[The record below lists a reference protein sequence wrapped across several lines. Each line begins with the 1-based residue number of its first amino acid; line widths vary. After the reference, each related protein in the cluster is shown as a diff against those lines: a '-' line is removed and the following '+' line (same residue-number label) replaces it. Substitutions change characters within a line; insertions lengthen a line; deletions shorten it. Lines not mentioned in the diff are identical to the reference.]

1 MQTLREQHHPLPVDA
16 REPVLALLPG
26 SRSAEVRYGL
36 PVQWAAAQEVFAEHP
51 ELRPVI
57 CCADESI
64 AALARRVAP
73 AAETAPDARAVM
85 ARARFALVC
94 SGTAVLEAA
103 LLGCP
108 GVVTY
113 HGSPLQR
120 WEWERFHVP
129 GLARLRE
136 AGIASPYISLPN
148 IISGRPLYPEFLDRP
163 ASAIAAAALEG
174 LRADPQE
181 VRAQL
186 DQMSEALYWNDAGE
200 AVAAAVR
207 EAISAPRA

>member
-1 MQTLREQHHPLPVDA
+1 MKRFTPCLIKLDQDDTA
-16 REPVLALLPG
+16 RFL
-26 SRSAEVRYGL
+26 
-36 PVQWAAAQEVFAEHP
+36 AAAQEILAAYP

-64 AALARRVAP
+64 AALARREAP
-73 AAETAPDARAVM
+73 KAETATDARAVM
-85 ARARFALVC
+85 ARARFGILC

-148 IISGRPLYPEFLDRP
+148 IISGRPLYPEFLGEP
-163 ASAIAAAALEG
+163 APVIAAAALEG
-174 LRADPQE
+174 LSQDP
-181 VRAQL
+181 RTARSDL
-186 DQMSEALYWNDAGE
+186 DQVAKSLHWNDAGE
-200 AVAAAVR
+200 AVAAAVLD
-207 EAISAPRA
+207 AINARRS